1 MTRRNRKHRSVK
13 RRRRVSWLFI
23 VVVGGGLTIVLLASL
38 FYDEMGV
45 RKYVGMLQHA
55 RQLAKDIGDLERQ
68 NAALRTDVHRIQHD
82 SARIEELARER
93 LGYVKKGDTV
103 YQIVGERENTAKQK

>member
-1 MTRRNRKHRSVK
+1 MTRRNQRHRSVK
-13 RRRRVSWLFI
+13 RRRRVSWTL
-23 VVVGGGLTIVLLASL
+23 VLLVGGILATVLVTSM

-45 RKYVGMLQHA
+45 RKYVAMLQHA
-55 RQLAKDIGDLERQ
+55 RILEKEIRDLERQ
-68 NAALRTDVHRIQHD
+68 NADLRTDIHRIQHD

-103 YQIVGERENTAKQK
+103 YQIVADPDNKDAVK